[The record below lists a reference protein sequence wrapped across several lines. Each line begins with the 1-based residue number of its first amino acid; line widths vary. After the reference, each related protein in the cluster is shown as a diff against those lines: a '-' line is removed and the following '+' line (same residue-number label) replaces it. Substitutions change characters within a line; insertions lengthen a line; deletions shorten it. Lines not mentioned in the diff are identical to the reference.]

1 MVPHRREFGIADK
14 AFFFSASLKVEYNNI
29 VLIQHVQARA
39 SGRHLDLNLAPRH
52 LDSIEVA

>member
-1 MVPHRREFGIADK
+1 MVPHLREFRIAYK
-14 AFFFSASLKVEYNNI
+14 ALLFSPLLKVEQNDI

-39 SGRHLDLNLAPRH
+39 SGCDLDADLAPRH